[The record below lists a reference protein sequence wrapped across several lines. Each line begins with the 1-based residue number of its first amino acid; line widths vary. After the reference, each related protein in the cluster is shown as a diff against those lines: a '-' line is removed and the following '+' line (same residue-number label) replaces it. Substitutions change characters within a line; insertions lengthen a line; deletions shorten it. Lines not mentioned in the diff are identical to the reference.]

1 MFGLAVQALIN
12 GTPVAE
18 LGAHIKKL
26 GFNQELRALLGA
38 FDNFLTPNYGGAANR
53 VAVNPPKMVSLLFG
67 MDCQLTHVLPAAYF
81 LLNRFPGD
89 FESAVLSAS
98 NGGGQNVVRAA
109 MTGALSG
116 AAVGVSGIPPRFIDD
131 LSGGQQYLKQAVAIA
146 DGTIA

>member
-53 VAVNPPKMVSLLFG
+53 VA
-67 MDCQLTHVLPAAYF
+67 D
-81 LLNRFPGD
+81 LNRGR
-89 FESAVLSAS
+89 
-98 NGGGQNVVRAA
+98 NGLA
-109 MTGALSG
+109 G
-116 AAVGVSGIPPRFIDD
+116 AASRAFAEAN
-131 LSGGQQYLKQAVAIA
+131 L
-146 DGTIA
+146 